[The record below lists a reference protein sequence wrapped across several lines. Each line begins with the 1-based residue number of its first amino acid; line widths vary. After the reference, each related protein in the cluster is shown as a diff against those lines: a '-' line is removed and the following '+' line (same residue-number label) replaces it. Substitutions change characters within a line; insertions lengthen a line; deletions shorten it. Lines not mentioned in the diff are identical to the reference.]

1 MSRLREGYR
10 RAVARMRRA
19 TDPLVPPKRLT
30 QATGGGE
37 FVDLGDE
44 FFSLFR
50 RAGLRPSDDVLD
62 VGCGCGR
69 MARPM
74 AGWLEGRYEGFDVIP
89 DAIEWCRS
97 RITRRHP
104 NFGFTLLDVANDTY
118 NPRGSASAATV
129 RFPYRDD
136 SFDFA
141 ILTSVF
147 THLLPAELLHY
158 LDELARV
165 MREGGTVF
173 ATYFLLDSEVE
184 NALDQGRTW
193 PAVPHTAD
201 DPVLG
206 EYRIADPESPSATV
220 AYRRHAIE
228 AAHEKRA
235 LGLETVWIGYW
246 GGRAGDGV
254 TLQDVTVSTANQSFS
269 R

>member
-1 MSRLREGYR
+1 MPGPRDGFG
-10 RAVARMRRA
+10 RAVAKLRRVVN
-19 TDPLVPPKRLT
+19 PLVPPDRLLGRV
-30 QATGGGE
+30 GGGD
-37 FVDLGDE
+37 FIAIGDE
-44 FFSLFR
+44 FFTLFR

-62 VGCGCGR
+62 VGCGSGR

-104 NFGFTLLDVANDTY
+104 NFGFTVLDVSNDAY
-118 NPRGSASAATV
+118 NPHGSASAATV
-129 RFPYRDD
+129 RFPYEDD

-165 MREGGTVF
+165 TRTGGTVF
-173 ATYFLLDSEVE
+173 ATYFLLDPEVE
-184 NALDQGRTW
+184 EALDRGRTE
-193 PAVPHTAD
+193 PALPHAAD

-206 EYRIADPESPSATV
+206 QYRIADPSSPSAAV
-220 AYRRHAIE
+220 AYPRDAI
-228 AAHEKRA
+228 AVAHEERGLA
-235 LGLETVWIGYW
+235 LETVWIGYW
-246 GGRAGDGV
+246 GGRPGDGV
-254 TLQDVTVSTANQSFS
+254 TLQDVTVSTAT